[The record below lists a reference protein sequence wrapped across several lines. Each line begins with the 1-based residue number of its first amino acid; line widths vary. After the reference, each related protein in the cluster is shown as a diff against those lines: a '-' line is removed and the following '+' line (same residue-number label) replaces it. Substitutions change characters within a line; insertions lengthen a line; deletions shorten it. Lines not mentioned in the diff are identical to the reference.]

1 LNPPICRGG
10 FLNEKW
16 SNGRAPLLQPIYFKA
31 DEKEYNHFMR
41 YDLILKNGILVTS
54 AESFKGD
61 VAVKD
66 GKIAF
71 VGKLEEADTADEVY
85 DAGSKH
91 ILPGVIDSHVHFRD
105 PGLTEKEDF
114 QTGSAAAAFGGVTTV
129 ADMPNTVPVT
139 STLERFNEKLDI
151 AREKSYV
158 DFALYSLLTND
169 NIYEMENLIKA
180 GTLGFKVFLGTS
192 TGDIA
197 APDAG
202 VLYEQLEKCAR
213 LGVRT
218 GFHAETSEL
227 NAHFTAVCK
236 EKTGAHAG
244 VLLEEARPV
253 ISEVLAIQT
262 AICYAQ
268 FTGAKIHIH
277 HVTSKEGALAIE
289 QAARSG
295 VKVSA
300 ETCPHY
306 LLLNSNGEKANKVY
320 PPIRNES
327 HRKTLWEA
335 VGKGIIDTIASDHAP
350 HTAREKSLD
359 LWQAHAG
366 LCGVETF
373 VTLMLNEVNNGSLSL
388 NDFVR
393 LSSEGPAKVWGIYPQ
408 KGSLLAGADADFTI
422 VDMKM
427 KRKILEKE
435 LHSKSGTSPYDGME
449 VQGVPVAAIVRG
461 AFVMRDGEL
470 TGKKG
475 YGVLVSPVR

>member
-1 LNPPICRGG
+1 M
-10 FLNEKW
+10 
-16 SNGRAPLLQPIYFKA
+16 
-31 DEKEYNHFMR
+31 H
-41 YDLILKNGILVTS
+41 YDLILKNGTVVTPEQS
-54 AESFKGD
+54 YSGG
-61 VAVKD
+61 VAVKN
-66 GKIAF
+66 GKIAL
-71 VGKLEEADTADEVY
+71 VGKLDESNTADEVY
-85 DAGSKH
+85 DADGKC
-91 ILPGVIDSHVHFRD
+91 ILPGIIDSHVHFRD

-114 QTGSAAAAFGGVTTV
+114 QTGSAAAALGGITTV
-129 ADMPNTVPVT
+129 ADMPNTIPVT
-139 STLERFNEKLDI
+139 STLERFNEKLKI
-151 AREKSYV
+151 ACEKSYV

-169 NIYEMENLIKA
+169 NTREMEDLIKA

-197 APDAG
+197 APSAG
-202 VLYEQLEKCAR
+202 VLFEQLEKCAGFGIR
-213 LGVRT
+213 V

-227 NAHFTAVCK
+227 NAYFTAVCK
-236 EKTGAHAG
+236 GKTGAQAG
-244 VLLEEARPV
+244 VLLAQARPV

-289 QAARSG
+289 QAARNG

-306 LLLNSNGEKANKVY
+306 LLLNSSGEKANKVY
-320 PPIRNES
+320 PPIRDEN
-327 HRKTLWEA
+327 HRKALWEA
-335 VGKGIIDTIASDHAP
+335 VKKGNIDTIASDHAP
-350 HTAREKSLD
+350 HTSGEKALP
-359 LWQAHAG
+359 LRQAHAG
-366 LCGVETF
+366 LCGVETL
-373 VTLMLNEVNNGSLSL
+373 VNLMLNEVNRGSLSL

-408 KGSLLAGADADFTI
+408 KGSLLPGADADFTI

-427 KRKILEKE
+427 KRKIREGE
-435 LHSKSGTSPYDGME
+435 LHSKSKTSPYDGME
-449 VQGVPVAAIVRG
+449 VQGLPVAAIVRG